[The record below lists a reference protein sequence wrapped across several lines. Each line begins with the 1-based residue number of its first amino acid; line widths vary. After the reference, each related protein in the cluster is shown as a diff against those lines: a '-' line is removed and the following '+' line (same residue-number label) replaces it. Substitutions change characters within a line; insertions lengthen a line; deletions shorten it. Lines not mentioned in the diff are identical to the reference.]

1 MSPRVHWIAS
11 ANPEEGTSHSFMKGK
26 GLKALESK
34 FRTGGMKAAP
44 GVGTKASLLNRRNE
58 TIGPYANP
66 KWKRSAFLKGK
77 SLSNNIHN
85 IFPI

>member
-1 MSPRVHWIAS
+1 MHWVMSPGVHWIAS

-44 GVGTKASLLNRRNE
+44 GVGTKDYLLNWGNE
-58 TIGPYANP
+58 TIGPYANQ
-66 KWKRSAFLKGK
+66 KWKR
-77 SLSNNIHN
+77 
-85 IFPI
+85 